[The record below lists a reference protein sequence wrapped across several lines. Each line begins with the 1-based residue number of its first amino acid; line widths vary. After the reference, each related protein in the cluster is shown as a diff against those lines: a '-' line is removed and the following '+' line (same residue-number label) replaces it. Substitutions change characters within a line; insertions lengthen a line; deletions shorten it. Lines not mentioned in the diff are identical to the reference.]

1 MPAVQHFEDVAL
13 EVAATIPGAPSD
25 SHAFGTLLLSV
36 MHMFDSEAVTD
47 VVVQSPEIEDA
58 RQAWAVE
65 ILKRE
70 LGL

>member
-1 MPAVQHFEDVAL
+1 
-13 EVAATIPGAPSD
+13 
-25 SHAFGTLLLSV
+25 
-36 MHMFDSEAVTD
+36 MFDSEAVTD